1 MFSNDYIS
9 DGPRNLPSEDF
20 KQYYNALDKIESIC
34 NSYEK
39 THSEDEFWAL
49 HTYTYNLSEELAR
62 CRADLISCRT
72 ELDAEKEKIG
82 QLDIGRL
89 HTALVFSSLSAALF
103 IAFLPSYDP
112 VFFVIGTLVSAILPL
127 ILWYFSYGIV
137 QYLYNHYPEMFLM
150 HTKKDKKV
158 FGLSLILPSVFA
170 IFYQFIKFWA
180 TK

>member
-9 DGPRNLPSEDF
+9 DGPHNLPSEDF

-34 NSYEK
+34 NAYEK

-49 HTYTYNLSEELAR
+49 HTSTYNLSEELAR
-62 CRADLISCRT
+62 CRADLVSCRT
-72 ELDAEKEKIG
+72 ALDAEKEKNA

-89 HTALVFSSLSAALF
+89 HTALVFSSLSVALF
-103 IAFLPSYDP
+103 IAFFSSYDP
-112 VFFVIGTLVSAILPL
+112 IFFVVGILVSAILPL
-127 ILWYFSYGIV
+127 ILWYLSYGII

-158 FGLSLILPSVFA
+158 FGLSLILPSVLA
-170 IFYQFIKFWA
+170 IFYQLVKFVA